1 MMFRKPAIKKKECRV
16 SGQLIH
22 FKEAEQ
28 MKKIVAAAAAIVLAV
43 SIAVPASADE
53 VKKTVIVYDDFD
65 SPGYSMTDYLAKW
78 SNIYGPGEMA
88 VKETRSFAGGRLSID
103 AAPFQTGYDYSVYD
117 HLKYLAVSNTVFAVP
132 KKGSITFSMDLTVE
146 TPGTFPEGRT
156 YVGTYGPS
164 YSYPNG
170 APYSAVA
177 LEAQQA
183 SASLHM
189 IDFSTGQL
197 FDWLVAGHKAV
208 TLIERLPS
216 TVTGNTTDANSP
228 DYVGRGKMYTQ
239 IIEEVPI
246 TAGQHRYAITYT
258 RDEDGS
264 RVEYFLD
271 GKRVSKVKNVGVP
284 LDVQGMKYSGIYP
297 SLGPGELLKDKINSV
312 AIAHGLISLM
322 DAFPFQHPE
331 APELSVS
338 VPLSERLFGQGARA
352 SYDNFI
358 VTIEER

>member
-1 MMFRKPAIKKKECRV
+1 
-16 SGQLIH
+16 
-22 FKEAEQ
+22 
-28 MKKIVAAAAAIVLAV
+28 MKKPVALLAVMVLAAFLV
-43 SIAVPASADE
+43 LPVFASEKGEGGTEA
-53 VKKTVIVYDDFD
+53 KLSKTTVITYDDFD

-88 VKETRSFAGGRLSID
+88 VRETRSFTGGKLFID

-117 HLKYLAVSNTVFAVP
+117 HLKYLAVSNQTFTVPQV
-132 KKGSITFSMDLTVE
+132 GSVTFSMDLVVE

-156 YVGTYGPS
+156 VTGTYGPS
-164 YSYPNG
+164 GSYPNG
-170 APYSAVA
+170 APYSMVA
-177 LEAQQA
+177 LEPQQA

-197 FDWLVAGHKAV
+197 FDWLVSGHAAV

-216 TVTGNTTDANSP
+216 TVTGNTTDVNSP
-228 DYVGRGKMYTQ
+228 LYVGRSKMYTQ
-239 IIEEVPI
+239 IIEEVPLGPG
-246 TAGQHRYAITYT
+246 THRFAIAYT
-258 RDEDGS
+258 REKDGS
-264 RVEYFLD
+264 YVEYFLD

-284 LDVQGMKYSGIYP
+284 LDVQGIKYSGIYP
-297 SLGPGELLKDKINSV
+297 SMGPGELLKDKVNSV

>member
-1 MMFRKPAIKKKECRV
+1 
-16 SGQLIH
+16 
-22 FKEAEQ
+22 
-28 MKKIVAAAAAIVLAV
+28 MKKIVTAAAVIVLAV
-43 SIAVPASADE
+43 SLVFPVFADE
-53 VKKTVIVYDDFD
+53 AKKKTIIVYDDFD

-88 VKETRSFAGGRLSID
+88 VRETRSFAGGKLSID

-117 HLKYLAVSNTVFAVP
+117 HLKYLAVSNTAFAVP
-132 KKGSITFSMDLTVE
+132 QDGSVTFSMDLSVE

-156 YVGTYGPS
+156 VIGTYGPS

-189 IDFSTGQL
+189 IDFATGQL

-208 TLIERLPS
+208 TLVERLPS
-216 TVTGNTTDANSP
+216 TVTGNTTDVNSP
-228 DYVGRGKMYTQ
+228 DYVGRSKMYTQ

-246 TAGQHRYAITYT
+246 TPGPHRFAITYT
-258 RDEDGS
+258 RKNNDS
-264 RVEYFLD
+264 YVEYFLD

-284 LDVQGMKYSGIYP
+284 LDAQGVKYSGIYP
-297 SLGPGELLKDKINSV
+297 SLGPGELLKDKLNSV